1 MDGHYFRL
9 FKRGENGHYPAGPA
23 MKKLSAFLL
32 TLACAFQFSAQA
44 QEKPS
49 YIAIEAN
56 SGKLLFSSNAEARRP
71 VASLSQVAT
80 AMVTLDWVTRTR
92 LPLDTFIT
100 VPQEAFGLRAGNPM
114 DLQPGDRLTLR
125 DALYSTLL
133 GSDNVSA
140 LTIASFV
147 GRDLVSRRGSGT
159 PIAAFVSE
167 MNNLARSLRMTKT
180 RFTAPHGLD
189 AGNAVS
195 TSCALDMA
203 LLGMYSMQNPA
214 FCYIVSQASRRI
226 GVQSQTKGTTMY
238 DISNNNKMMSTPGVD
253 GIKAGSSRAAGQC
266 LLLSATRNAIARRS
280 PQTGTEVIYPQRM
293 IIAVLG
299 TGERYSLARQMLNT
313 GWRVWENWQAS
324 GMDMKDPKEFVQLP
338 VKSGTEKR

>member
-1 MDGHYFRL
+1 
-9 FKRGENGHYPAGPA
+9 
-23 MKKLSAFLL
+23 MKKLSLFLL
-32 TLACAFQFSAQA
+32 TLACVFQFSAQA
-44 QEKPS
+44 QERPS

-56 SGKLLFSSNAEARRP
+56 SGKLLFSSNAEEKRP

-80 AMVTLDWVTRTR
+80 AMVALDWVARTR
-92 LPLDTFIT
+92 LPLDTFIA

-140 LTIASFV
+140 LTVASFV
-147 GRDLVSRRGSGT
+147 GRDLVSRRGGGA
-159 PIAAFVSE
+159 PIAAFVAE
-167 MNNLARSLRMTKT
+167 MNNLARSLRMAKT
-180 RFTAPHGLD
+180 HFTAPHGLD
-189 AGNAVS
+189 AGNSVS

-203 LLGMYSMQNPA
+203 LLGVYSMQNPA
-214 FCYIVSQASRRI
+214 FCYIVSQASLRI
-226 GVQSQTKGTTMY
+226 EVQSQTKGRTMY
-238 DISNNNKMMSTPGVD
+238 DISNNNRLMSASGVD
-253 GIKAGSSRAAGQC
+253 GIKAGTSRAAGSC
-266 LLLSATRNAIARRS
+266 LLLSVTRNAISRRS
-280 PQTGTEVIYPQRM
+280 PQTGTELIYPQRM

-299 TGERYSLARQMLNT
+299 SASRYSLAREMMNT

-338 VKSGTEKR
+338 VKSAPQRR

>member
-1 MDGHYFRL
+1 
-9 FKRGENGHYPAGPA
+9 
-23 MKKLSAFLL
+23 MKKLSLFLL
-32 TLACAFQFSAQA
+32 TLACVFQFSAQA
-44 QEKPS
+44 QERPS

-56 SGKLLFSSNAEARRP
+56 SGKLLFSSNAEEKRP

-80 AMVTLDWVTRTR
+80 AMVALDWVARTR
-92 LPLDTFIT
+92 LPLDTFIA

-140 LTIASFV
+140 LTVASFV
-147 GRDLVSRRGSGT
+147 GRDLVSRRGGGA
-159 PIAAFVSE
+159 PIAAFVAE
-167 MNNLARSLRMTKT
+167 MNNLARSLRMAKT
-180 RFTAPHGLD
+180 HFTAPHGLD
-189 AGNAVS
+189 AGNSVS

-203 LLGMYSMQNPA
+203 LLGVYSMQNPA

-226 GVQSQTKGTTMY
+226 EVQAQTKGRTMY
-238 DISNNNKMMSTPGVD
+238 DISNNNRLMSASGVD
-253 GIKAGSSRAAGQC
+253 GIKAGTSRAAGSC
-266 LLLSATRNAIARRS
+266 LLLSVTRNAISRRS

-299 TGERYSLARQMLNT
+299 SASRYSLAREMMNT

-338 VKSGTEKR
+338 VKSAPQRR

>member
-1 MDGHYFRL
+1 M
-9 FKRGENGHYPAGPA
+9 A
-23 MKKLSAFLL
+23 
-32 TLACAFQFSAQA
+32 
-44 QEKPS
+44 
-49 YIAIEAN
+49 
-56 SGKLLFSSNAEARRP
+56 
-71 VASLSQVAT
+71 
-80 AMVTLDWVTRTR
+80 RTR
-92 LPLDTFIT
+92 LPLDTFIA

-140 LTIASFV
+140 LTVASFV
-147 GRDLVSRRGSGT
+147 GRDLVSRRGGGA
-159 PIAAFVSE
+159 PIAAFVAE
-167 MNNLARSLRMTKT
+167 MNNLARSLRMAKT
-180 RFTAPHGLD
+180 HFTAPHGLD
-189 AGNAVS
+189 AGNSVS

-203 LLGMYSMQNPA
+203 LLGVYSMQNPA

-226 GVQSQTKGTTMY
+226 EVQSQAKGRTMY
-238 DISNNNKMMSTPGVD
+238 DISNNNRLMSASGVD
-253 GIKAGSSRAAGQC
+253 GIKAGTSRAAGPC
-266 LLLSATRNAIARRS
+266 LLLSVTRNAISRRS

-299 TGERYSLARQMLNT
+299 SASRYSLAREMMNT

-338 VKSGTEKR
+338 VKSAPQRR

>member
-1 MDGHYFRL
+1 
-9 FKRGENGHYPAGPA
+9 
-23 MKKLSAFLL
+23 
-32 TLACAFQFSAQA
+32 
-44 QEKPS
+44 
-49 YIAIEAN
+49 
-56 SGKLLFSSNAEARRP
+56 
-71 VASLSQVAT
+71 
-80 AMVTLDWVTRTR
+80 
-92 LPLDTFIT
+92 
-100 VPQEAFGLRAGNPM
+100 
-114 DLQPGDRLTLR
+114 
-125 DALYSTLL
+125 
-133 GSDNVSA
+133 
-140 LTIASFV
+140 
-147 GRDLVSRRGSGT
+147 
-159 PIAAFVSE
+159 
-167 MNNLARSLRMTKT
+167 MTKT

>member
-1 MDGHYFRL
+1 
-9 FKRGENGHYPAGPA
+9 
-23 MKKLSAFLL
+23 MKKLSLFLL
-32 TLACAFQFSAQA
+32 TLACVFQFSAQA
-44 QEKPS
+44 QERPS

-56 SGKLLFSSNAEARRP
+56 SGKLLFSSNAEEKRP

-80 AMVTLDWVTRTR
+80 AMVALDWVARTR
-92 LPLDTFIT
+92 LPLDTFIA

-140 LTIASFV
+140 LTVASFV
-147 GRDLVSRRGSGT
+147 GRDLVSRRGGGA
-159 PIAAFVSE
+159 PIAFVAE
-167 MNNLARSLRMTKT
+167 MNNLARSLRMAKT
-180 RFTAPHGLD
+180 HFTAPHGLD
-189 AGNAVS
+189 AGNSVS

-203 LLGMYSMQNPA
+203 LLGVYSMQNPA

-226 GVQSQTKGTTMY
+226 EVQSQTKGRTMY
-238 DISNNNKMMSTPGVD
+238 DISNNNRLMSASGVD
-253 GIKAGSSRAAGQC
+253 GIKAGTSRAAGSC
-266 LLLSATRNAIARRS
+266 LLLSVTRNAISRRS

-299 TGERYSLARQMLNT
+299 SASRYSLAREMMNT

-338 VKSGTEKR
+338 VKSAPQRR

>member
-1 MDGHYFRL
+1 
-9 FKRGENGHYPAGPA
+9 
-23 MKKLSAFLL
+23 MKKLSLFLL
-32 TLACAFQFSAQA
+32 TLACVFQFSARA

-80 AMVTLDWVTRTR
+80 AMVALDWVARTR
-92 LPLDTFIT
+92 LPLDTFIA

-140 LTIASFV
+140 LTVASFV
-147 GRDLVSRRGSGT
+147 GRDLVSRRGGGS
-159 PIAAFVSE
+159 PIGAFVTE
-167 MNNLARSLRMTKT
+167 MNNLARSLKMSKT

-189 AGNAVS
+189 AGNSVS
-195 TSCALDMA
+195 ESCALDMA
-203 LLGMYSMQNPA
+203 LLGAYSMQNPA

-226 GVQSQTKGTTMY
+226 GVQSQTKGMTMY
-238 DISNNNKMMSTPGVD
+238 DISNNNKLMSSPGVD
-253 GIKAGSSRAAGQC
+253 GIKAGTSRAAGPC
-266 LLLSATRNAIARRS
+266 LLLSFTRNAISRRS

-293 IIAVLG
+293 IIVVLG
-299 TGERYSLARQMLNT
+299 SAQRYPLAKQMMT
-313 GWRVWENWQAS
+313 SGWRVWENWQAS

-338 VKSGTEKR
+338 VKSGAEKR

>member
-1 MDGHYFRL
+1 
-9 FKRGENGHYPAGPA
+9 
-23 MKKLSAFLL
+23 MKKLSLFFL
-32 TLACAFQFSAQA
+32 TLACVFQFSAQA
-44 QEKPS
+44 QERPS

-56 SGKLLFSSNAEARRP
+56 SGKLLFSSNAEEKRP

-80 AMVTLDWVTRTR
+80 AMVALDWVARTR
-92 LPLDTFIT
+92 LPLDTFIA
-100 VPQEAFGLRAGNPM
+100 VPQEAGNPM

-140 LTIASFV
+140 LTVASFV
-147 GRDLVSRRGSGT
+147 GRDLVSRRGGGT
-159 PIAAFVSE
+159 PIAAFVAE

-180 RFTAPHGLD
+180 HFAAPHGLD
-189 AGNAVS
+189 AGNSVS

-203 LLGMYSMQNPA
+203 LLGVYSMQNPA

-226 GVQSQTKGTTMY
+226 EVQSQTKGRTMY
-238 DISNNNKMMSTPGVD
+238 DISNNNRLMSASGVD
-253 GIKAGSSRAAGQC
+253 GIKAGTSRAAGPC
-266 LLLSATRNAIARRS
+266 LLLSVTRNAISRRS

-299 TGERYSLARQMLNT
+299 SASRYSLAREMMNT

-338 VKSGTEKR
+338 VKSAPQRR

>member
-1 MDGHYFRL
+1 
-9 FKRGENGHYPAGPA
+9 
-23 MKKLSAFLL
+23 MKKLSLFLL
-32 TLACAFQFSAQA
+32 TLACIFQFSAQA
-44 QEKPS
+44 QERPS

-80 AMVTLDWVTRTR
+80 AMVTLDWVARTR
-92 LPLDTFIT
+92 LPLDTFIA

-147 GRDLVSRRGSGT
+147 GRDLVSRRGGGS
-159 PIAAFVSE
+159 PIGAFVTE
-167 MNNLARSLRMTKT
+167 MNNLARSLRMFKT

-189 AGNAVS
+189 VGNDVS

-203 LLGMYSMQNPA
+203 LLGVYSMQNPA

-226 GVQSQTKGTTMY
+226 GVQSQTKGMTMY
-238 DISNNNKMMSTPGVD
+238 DISNNNKLMSSSGVD
-253 GIKAGSSRAAGQC
+253 GIKAGTSRAAGSC
-266 LLLSATRNAIARRS
+266 LLLSVTRNAISRRS

-293 IIAVLG
+293 IIVVLG
-299 TGERYSLARQMLNT
+299 SAERYPLARQMMDT

-324 GMDMKDPKEFVQLP
+324 GMDMRDPKEFVQLP

>member
-1 MDGHYFRL
+1 
-9 FKRGENGHYPAGPA
+9 
-23 MKKLSAFLL
+23 MKKLSLFLL
-32 TLACAFQFSAQA
+32 TLACVFQFSAQA
-44 QEKPS
+44 QERPS

-56 SGKLLFSSNAEARRP
+56 SGKLLFSSNAEEKRP

-80 AMVTLDWVTRTR
+80 AMVALDWVARTR
-92 LPLDTFIT
+92 LPLDTFIA

-140 LTIASFV
+140 LTVASFV
-147 GRDLVSRRGSGT
+147 GRDLVSRRGGGA
-159 PIAAFVSE
+159 PIAAFVAE
-167 MNNLARSLRMTKT
+167 MNNLARSLRMAKT

-189 AGNAVS
+189 A
-195 TSCALDMA
+195 
-203 LLGMYSMQNPA
+203 SMQNPA

-226 GVQSQTKGTTMY
+226 EVQSQTKGRTMY
-238 DISNNNKMMSTPGVD
+238 DISNNNRLMSASGVD
-253 GIKAGSSRAAGQC
+253 GIKAGTSRAAGPC
-266 LLLSATRNAIARRS
+266 LLLSVTRNAISRRS

-299 TGERYSLARQMLNT
+299 SASRYSLAREMMNT

-338 VKSGTEKR
+338 VKSAPQRR

>member
-1 MDGHYFRL
+1 
-9 FKRGENGHYPAGPA
+9 
-23 MKKLSAFLL
+23 MKKLSLFLL
-32 TLACAFQFSAQA
+32 TLACVFQFSAQA
-44 QEKPS
+44 QERPS

-56 SGKLLFSSNAEARRP
+56 SGKLLFSSNAEEKRP

-80 AMVTLDWVTRTR
+80 AMVALDWVARTR
-92 LPLDTFIT
+92 LPLDTFIA

-140 LTIASFV
+140 LTVASFV
-147 GRDLVSRRGSGT
+147 GRDLVSRRGGGA
-159 PIAAFVSE
+159 PIAAFVAE
-167 MNNLARSLRMTKT
+167 MNNLARSLRMAKT
-180 RFTAPHGLD
+180 HFTAPHGLD
-189 AGNAVS
+189 AGNSVS

-203 LLGMYSMQNPA
+203 LLGVYSMQNPA
-214 FCYIVSQASRRI
+214 FCYIVSQVSRRI
-226 GVQSQTKGTTMY
+226 EVQSQTKGRTMY
-238 DISNNNKMMSTPGVD
+238 DISNNNRLMSASGVD
-253 GIKAGSSRAAGQC
+253 GIKAGTSRAAGSC
-266 LLLSATRNAIARRS
+266 LLLSVTRNAISRRS

-299 TGERYSLARQMLNT
+299 SASRYSLAREMMNT

-338 VKSGTEKR
+338 VKSAPQRR

>member
-1 MDGHYFRL
+1 MDGKYFRL

-214 FCYIVSQASRRI
+214 FATSSPRPAAASASSPRPRGRRCMI
-226 GVQSQTKGTTMY
+226 FPTT
-238 DISNNNKMMSTPGVD
+238 
-253 GIKAGSSRAAGQC
+253 
-266 LLLSATRNAIARRS
+266 TR
-280 PQTGTEVIYPQRM
+280 
-293 IIAVLG
+293 
-299 TGERYSLARQMLNT
+299 
-313 GWRVWENWQAS
+313 
-324 GMDMKDPKEFVQLP
+324 
-338 VKSGTEKR
+338 